1 FSSFRSSGNGC
12 ILDLLSPQ
20 LEDTGLKTTTFLQH
34 FKDVVTT
41 KFTGRDH
48 HLPPLHPAH
57 PAHPAHQQYSH
68 SHNHSHGH
76 QPHQAVAQSFSTIFP
91 TYLGMDRTA
100 AGGCGAAGG
109 GGLGVGVVTS
119 SATALGPGGI
129 ANGGGG
135 VVSGGALNGLEAM
148 SAESTGL
155 CLQDLVSAGTA
166 NGAGS
171 AGSAESATT
180 TSTALSSGSTG
191 SSTVNGGGSSTS
203 GTEHL
208 HSHHSLHDSSSSV
221 SISPAISSLMPIS
234 SLSHLH
240 HSAAAGQDLVGVGV
254 GGYSQHPHHAVVPPH
269 TPKHEPLE
277 KLRIWAET
285 GDFRDSHSSMTA
297 VANSLDSTHLNNF
310 QTSSTSTLS
319 NRSRDRKDGNRS
331 VNETTIKTEN
341 ISSSGHDEP
350 MTTSGEE
357 PKNDK
362 KNKRQRRQRTHFT
375 SQQLQELEHTFS
387 RNRYPDMSTREEI
400 AMWTNLTEARVRV
413 WFKNRR
419 AKWRKRERNAM
430 NAAVAAADFKSGFG
444 TQFMQPFADD
454 SLYSSYP
461 YNNWTKVPSPLGTKP
476 FPWPV
481 NPLGSMVASNHHQ
494 NSVNCFNTGASGVAV
509 SMNNAASM
517 LPGSMGSSL
526 SSSLGNGS
534 NVGAVGA
541 PCPYTSPANPYMYRA
556 AAEPCMS
563 SSMSSSIATL
573 RLKAKQHASAGF
585 GSPYSAPS
593 PVSRSNSAGLS
604 ACQYT
609 GVGVADVV

>member
-1 FSSFRSSGNGC
+1 MDRSS
-12 ILDLLSPQ
+12 
-20 LEDTGLKTTTFLQH
+20 
-34 FKDVVTT
+34 
-41 KFTGRDH
+41 
-48 HLPPLHPAH
+48 
-57 PAHPAHQQYSH
+57 
-68 SHNHSHGH
+68 
-76 QPHQAVAQSFSTIFP
+76 AV
-91 TYLGMDRTA
+91 
-100 AGGCGAAGG
+100 GGCGGG

-119 SATALGPGGI
+119 SATALGPGGLT
-129 ANGGGG
+129 NGGGG
-135 VVSGGALNGLEAM
+135 VVSGALNGLEAM

-240 HSAAAGQDLVGVGV
+240 HSAGQDLV

-277 KLRIWAET
+277 KLR
-285 GDFRDSHSSMTA
+285 S
-297 VANSLDSTHLNNF
+297 
-310 QTSSTSTLS
+310 
-319 NRSRDRKDGNRS
+319 NRS

-481 NPLGSMVASNHHQ
+481 NPLGSMVAGNHHQ

-509 SMNNAASM
+509 SMNNASM

-526 SSSLGNGS
+526 SNTS

-541 PCPYTSPANPYMYRA
+541 PCPYSTPANPYMYRS

-609 GVGVADVV
+609 GVGVTDVV

>member
-1 FSSFRSSGNGC
+1 RSALRGRGELRHSR

-41 KFTGRDH
+41 KFNGRDH

-57 PAHPAHQQYSH
+57 PAHQQSALH
-68 SHNHSHGH
+68 HHH

-91 TYLGMDRTA
+91 TYLGMDRAA

-109 GGLGVGVVTS
+109 GLGVVTS

-129 ANGGGG
+129 AGGGGGGG
-135 VVSGGALNGLEAM
+135 VVGGALNGLEAM

-155 CLQDLVSAGTA
+155 CLQDLVSASTA

-180 TSTALSSGSTG
+180 TSTALSSGS
-191 SSTVNGGGSSTS
+191 STVNGGGSSAS
-203 GTEHL
+203 GADHL

-240 HSAAAGQDLVGVGV
+240 HTAAGQDLVGS
-254 GGYSQHPHHAVVPPH
+254 YPQHPHHTVVPPH

-310 QTSSTSTLS
+310 QTSSSSTLT

-341 ISSSGHDEP
+341 ISNSGHDEP
-350 MTTSGEE
+350 MTTSADE

-454 SLYSSYP
+454 SLYTSYP

-481 NPLGSMVASNHHQ
+481 NPLGSMVTSNHHQ

-509 SMNNAASM
+509 SMNNSM
-517 LPGSMGSSL
+517 LPGSMGSTL
-526 SSSLGNGS
+526 TNT
-534 NVGAVGA
+534 NVGVGAA
-541 PCPYTSPANPYMYRA
+541 PCPYTTPANPYMYRA

-573 RLKAKQHASAGF
+573 RLKAKQHATGF
-585 GSPYSAPS
+585 SSPYSAPS

-604 ACQYT
+604 ACQY
-609 GVGVADVV
+609 GVTDVV

>member
-1 FSSFRSSGNGC
+1 SAPCSRASELRDSHN
-12 ILDLLSPQ
+12 LDLLSPQ

-41 KFTGRDH
+41 KFNGRDH

-57 PAHPAHQQYSH
+57 PAHQQSALH
-68 SHNHSHGH
+68 HHH

-91 TYLGMDRTA
+91 TYLGMDRAA

-109 GGLGVGVVTS
+109 GLGVVTS

-129 ANGGGG
+129 PGGGG
-135 VVSGGALNGLEAM
+135 VGGGVGVSGALNGLEAM

-155 CLQDLVSAGTA
+155 CLQDLVSASTA

-180 TSTALSSGSTG
+180 TSTALSSGS
-191 SSTVNGGGSSTS
+191 STVNGGGSSAS
-203 GTEHL
+203 GAEHL

-240 HSAAAGQDLVGVGV
+240 HTAAGQDLVGS
-254 GGYSQHPHHAVVPPH
+254 YPQHPHHAVVPPH

-341 ISSSGHDEP
+341 ISNSGHEEP
-350 MTTSGEE
+350 MTSSADE

-454 SLYSSYP
+454 SLYTSYP

-481 NPLGSMVASNHHQ
+481 NPLGSMVTSNHHQ
-494 NSVNCFNTGASGVAV
+494 NSVNCFNTGASSVAV
-509 SMNNAASM
+509 SMNNSM
-517 LPGSMGSSL
+517 LPGTMGSTL
-526 SSSLGNGS
+526 TNT
-534 NVGAVGA
+534 NVGVGAA
-541 PCPYTSPANPYMYRA
+541 PCPYTTPANPYMYRT

-573 RLKAKQHASAGF
+573 RLKAKQHATGF
-585 GSPYSAPS
+585 SSPYSAPS

-604 ACQYT
+604 ACQY
-609 GVGVADVV
+609 GVTDVV